1 MAEATFPKILLDFE
15 GHAESWTLDS
25 YRKRGG
31 YKALEKALK
40 MEQAQIIEEVKNSG
54 LRGRGGA
61 GFPTG
66 LKWTFLAKND
76 RPKYL
81 VCNADE
87 GEPGTFKD
95 RYLMENDPHKLV
107 EGMVISSFALGS
119 RTSYIYFRHEFELPF
134 RRLEAALADAEKAG
148 LLGEN
153 ILGSGFSHTIVL
165 HRGAGAYIC
174 GEETGL
180 IESLEGKKGQ
190 PRLKPPFPAVKGLF
204 GDPTVVN
211 NVESI
216 MDVPWIITQSGADYK
231 KYGTEKSPGTK
242 LFSVSGHV
250 NKPGVYEVPLGK
262 PLLKFLEE
270 EAGGMLNGMKLKC
283 CIPGGSS
290 VPVLTAEEC
299 EKANLDYESM
309 NALGTFLG
317 SGGVIFIGE
326 GTCMVETLENLS
338 RFYANESCG
347 QCTPCRD
354 GTHWLYKIVHRIE
367 QGGGR
372 KEDLA
377 NLLDLCDQIMGKTI
391 CAFGDAAA
399 MPVVAFVKK
408 YTHEFEEHIEK
419 GCCPYKPA
427 YASAGAGH

>member
-1 MAEATFPKILLDFE
+1 MADAPRILLDFLDDDR
-15 GHAESWTLDS
+15 SWTLES

-40 MEQAQIIEEVKNSG
+40 MEPVQIMEEVKASG

-66 LKWTFLAKND
+66 MKWSFLAKND

-95 RYLMENDPHKLV
+95 RLLLERDPHKLI
-107 EGMVISSFALGS
+107 EGMIISAFSLGS
-119 RTSYIYFRHEFELPF
+119 KKSYVYLRHEFELGF
-134 RRLEAALADAEKAG
+134 QRMEQAVNEAEAAG
-148 LLGEN
+148 LLGDN
-153 ILGSGFSHTIVL
+153 ILGTGFSHHLVN

-190 PRLKPPFPAVKGLF
+190 PRNKPPFPAIQGVF
-204 GDPTVVN
+204 NDPTVVN
-211 NVESI
+211 NVESLAV
-216 MDVPWIITQSGADYK
+216 VPWLINNGGAAYK
-231 KYGTEKSPGTK
+231 AVGTEKSPGTK

-250 NKPGVYEVPLGK
+250 KKPGVYEVPLGY
-262 PLLKFLEE
+262 PLMDLIDKEC
-270 EAGGMLNGMKLKC
+270 GGMLDGMSLKC

-299 EKANLDYESM
+299 ARANLDYESM

-317 SGGVIFIGE
+317 SGGVIVIGE
-326 GTCMVETLENLS
+326 GTCVVDMLANLS
-338 RFYANESCG
+338 RFYAHESCG

-354 GTHWLYKIVHRIE
+354 GTNWIHKVVDRIE
-367 QGGGR
+367 KGGGR
-372 KEDLA
+372 RQDLA
-377 NLLDLCDQIMGKTI
+377 DLLDLSDNIMGKTI
-391 CAFGDAAA
+391 CALGDAAA
-399 MPVVAFVKK
+399 MPVIAFIQK
-408 YTHEFEEHIEK
+408 YRHEFEEHIEK
-419 GCCPYKPA
+419 GRCPYKPE
-427 YASAGAGH
+427 YAVAHAAAGR

>member
-1 MAEATFPKILLDFE
+1 MLDFK
-15 GHAESWTLDS
+15 GKKDSWTLDS
-25 YRKRGG
+25 YKARGG
-31 YKALEKALK
+31 YKALTKALK
-40 MEQAQIIEEVKNSG
+40 MEPNAIIEEVKVSG

-66 LKWTFLAKND
+66 LKWSFLAKND
-76 RPKYL
+76 RPRYL

-95 RYLMENDPHKLV
+95 RMLLEEDPHKLI
-107 EGMVISSFALGS
+107 EGLVVSSFS
-119 RTSYIYFRHEFELPF
+119 FNCKTSYVYLRHEFELGF
-134 RRLEAALADAEKAG
+134 RRMEAAVAEAEKAG
-148 LLGEN
+148 LVGEN
-153 ILGSGFSHTIVL
+153 ILGSGFTHNIVL

-190 PRLKPPFPAVKGLF
+190 PRLKPPFPAVKGAF

-216 MDVPWIITQSGADYK
+216 MVVPWIVNNGGAAYK
-231 KYGTEKSPGTK
+231 AIGTEKSPGTK

-250 NKPGVYEVPLGK
+250 NKPGVYEVPLGY
-262 PLLKFLEE
+262 PLMDLLKNEC
-270 EAGGMLNGMKLKC
+270 GGMLNGMELKC

-290 VPVLTAEEC
+290 VPVLTKEEC
-299 EKANLDYESM
+299 LKANMDYESM

-317 SGGVIFIGE
+317 SGGVIYIGE

-354 GTHWLYKIVHRIE
+354 GAAWLYKIVKRIE
-367 QGGGR
+367 HGGGR
-372 KEDLA
+372 MEDLDQ
-377 NLLDLCDQIMGKTI
+377 LLDLCDNIMGKTI
-391 CAFGDAAA
+391 CALGDAAA
-399 MPVVAFVKK
+399 MPVIAFVKK
-408 YTHEFEEHIEK
+408 YRHEFVEHIEQGRCTFK
-419 GCCPYKPA
+419 TE
-427 YASAGAGH
+427 YAMVGAGHGH

>member
-1 MAEATFPKILLDFE
+1 MAEKILLDFV
-15 GHAESWTLDS
+15 GSTESWTLAS
-25 YRKRGG
+25 YQSRGG
-31 YKALEKALK
+31 YQALAKVLQ
-40 MEQAQIIEEVKNSG
+40 MEPAAVIEEVKQSG

-66 LKWTFLAKND
+66 LKWSFLAKND

-81 VCNADE
+81 IVNADE

-95 RYLMENDPHKLV
+95 RLLLEQDPHKLV
-107 EGMVISSFALGS
+107 EGMIISAFALGS
-119 RTSYIYFRHEFELPF
+119 RTSYCYLRHEFELGY
-134 RRLEAALADAEKAG
+134 RRLQAAVDEAERAG
-148 LLGEN
+148 FLGDN
-153 ILGSGFSHTIVL
+153 ILGRGFSHRIEL

-190 PRLKPPFPAVKGLF
+190 PRLKPPFPAVKGVF

-211 NVESI
+211 NVETI
-216 MDVPWIITQSGADYK
+216 AAVPWILAKGAAAYK
-231 KYGTEKSPGTK
+231 AIGTEKSPGTK

-250 NKPGVYEVPLGK
+250 NKPGVYEVPLGY
-262 PLLKFLEE
+262 PLMDLINNEC
-270 EAGGMLNGMKLKC
+270 GGMLGGMRLKC

-290 VPVLTAEEC
+290 VPVLTAAEC
-299 EKANLDYESM
+299 QGAKLDYESM

-317 SGGVIFIGE
+317 SGGVIVIGE

-354 GTHWLYKIVHRIE
+354 GAAWLYKIVHRIE
-367 QGGGR
+367 HGHGR
-372 KEDLA
+372 TEDLDY
-377 NLLDLCDQIMGKTI
+377 LVDLSENIMGKTI
-391 CAFGDAAA
+391 CALGDAAA
-399 MPVVAFVKK
+399 MPVIAFVKK
-408 YTHEFEEHIEK
+408 YRDEFMTHIEQK
-419 GCCPYKPA
+419 RCPMKSAFAPA
-427 YASAGAGH
+427 VAGARH